1 MAKAETLQDL
11 FNQTTLNASLWSQF
25 TSGATLA
32 YSSSGATVTLPNPTT
47 SSTDGDISANTTYD
61 LTNSYVFLQGI
72 TMPAP
77 TAGSTDAQLWIRIDS
92 NNWLRW
98 VYEAGTLYAQ
108 YMIAGASTTVFS
120 VAYNATTHKYWRIR
134 EGTGAG
140 AGGTAGNT
148 YWDTSTDG
156 LSWTNRGSVATPITV
171 TALSIFIACISFGA
185 DTAAGTFKWNN
196 FNILPSTTPTNL
208 FFF

>member
-1 MAKAETLQDL
+1 MAKIETLVDL
-11 FNQTTLNASLWSQF
+11 FNQSSLNATLWGSFQ
-25 TSGATLA
+25 SGATLSYDA
-32 YSSSGATVTLPNPTT
+32 TGALVTLPNPTT
-47 SSTDGDISANTTYD
+47 SSTDGDIGAVSTYD
-61 LTNSYVFLQGI
+61 LTNSYIFLQGI
-72 TMPAP
+72 TMPSP
-77 TAGSTDAQLWIRIDS
+77 TAGSTDAQLWIRVDS

-108 YMIAGASTTVFS
+108 YMVGGVNHTAFS

-140 AGGTAGNT
+140 AGGTAGTT

-156 LSWTNRGSVATPITV
+156 ITWTNRASVATPITI
-171 TALSIFIACISFGA
+171 TALAVLIACISFGA
-185 DTAAGTFKWNN
+185 DTAAGFFKWNN
-196 FNILPSTTPTNL
+196 LNALPSTAKTNL